1 MIPAASIQLPD
12 PDGEGGDLQSQR
24 PWKSDVV
31 IYDGECNFCRG
42 QVERLR
48 RWDSGGKLAYISL
61 HDPRVSMRFP
71 GLTREALMEQMY
83 VVTPQGNQYGGA
95 AAVRYLTT
103 KLPRLYWLMPLMH
116 LPFTLPLWQWGYRQV
131 AKRRYRLAGRVCESD
146 KCSIHFKN

>member
-1 MIPAASIQLPD
+1 MIPPAASQLPD
-12 PDGEGGDLQSQR
+12 PDGEQGDLQSQH
-24 PWKSDVV
+24 PWTSDVV

-83 VVTPQGNQYGGA
+83 VVTPAGRQYGGA

-116 LPFTLPLWQWGYRQV
+116 IPLTLPLWQWGYRQV